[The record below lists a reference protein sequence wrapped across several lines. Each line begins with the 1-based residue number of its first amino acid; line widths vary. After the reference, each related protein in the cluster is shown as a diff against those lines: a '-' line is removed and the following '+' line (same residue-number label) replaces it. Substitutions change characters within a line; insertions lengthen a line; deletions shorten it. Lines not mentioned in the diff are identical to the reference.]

1 MWERAGGARP
11 VSYCGACN
19 RSVAREDR
27 VEVNGEVYHRQC
39 APDDVVAHQQLD
51 EFDEPAK
58 E

>member
-1 MWERAGGARP
+1 M
-11 VSYCGACN
+11 SYCGACN

-39 APDDVVAHQQLD
+39 APDDVVAHQQLN